1 MPWWR
6 SIRPFSASAA
16 AAERAHGPKTRENLP
31 NSGHAAH
38 SHAVSWLSRSLL
50 LCPTLLSLGCA
61 SSQYPGIDDPM
72 PPPNELSK
80 TDAPVPG
87 AKTKST
93 SAPGT
98 LQRADVESVVDAG
111 LGRFL
116 SRVSLEPRVVSG
128 KFAGW
133 TIVALQPAELW
144 QGVDLQPGDI
154 VTRVNGM
161 PIERETEAYDA
172 FQAVRQAAALE
183 VTYLR
188 QNQPRTLRYTIVGAP
203 SPALPKAAPAGAP
216 KAGGSGPG

>member
-1 MPWWR
+1 
-6 SIRPFSASAA
+6 
-16 AAERAHGPKTRENLP
+16 
-31 NSGHAAH
+31 
-38 SHAVSWLSRSLL
+38 
-50 LCPTLLSLGCA
+50 
-61 SSQYPGIDDPM
+61 M

-87 AKTKST
+87 AKVKATA
-93 SAPGT
+93 APGT

-116 SRVSLEPRVVSG
+116 ARVSLEPRVVSG

-144 QGVDLQPGDI
+144 QGVDLQPGDV

-203 SPALPKAAPAGAP
+203 SPALPKAAPAAAP
-216 KAGGSGPG
+216 KAGGGPG